1 MCFARSDLKNI
12 ALEKKKMLV
21 WKLKLYDPMIGY
33 VVNASDLR
41 DPILKYSYW
50 ERESKGRIKKII
62 KIIKK

>member
-1 MCFARSDLKNI
+1 
-12 ALEKKKMLV
+12 MLV